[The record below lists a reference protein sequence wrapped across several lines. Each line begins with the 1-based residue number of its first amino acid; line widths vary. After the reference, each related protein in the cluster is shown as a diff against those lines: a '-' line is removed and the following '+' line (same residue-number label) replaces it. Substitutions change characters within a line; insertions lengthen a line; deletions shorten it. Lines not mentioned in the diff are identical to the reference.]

1 MEFIFIQVDE
11 KVRVAY
17 PTELA
22 NVNSRNKPLSI
33 INMNRT
39 IANIIIDIIAAFLF
53 LGMIATGYILRFP
66 LPPGSN
72 KTLSLWGFTR
82 HQWGDVHFWISLGLL
97 VVLVIHLV
105 LHWNWIVTVIGKRC
119 HLVKTAH
126 PSLVRSGIL
135 SSGIVILAITLFA
148 WTAQNS
154 VKEIARPMRGKH
166 FAHTAQVNESLDT
179 PQVQTS
185 IGQVSVAFWKD
196 VYPIFENNCLP
207 CHGPQ
212 KQLANF
218 RVDHIEDFFGS
229 NRRDPLILPNQS
241 SISPLIAIVSG
252 TKRDM
257 PMANIHKLSEQDVAL
272 IKAWIDSGAEW
283 TAKTDTKK

>member
-1 MEFIFIQVDE
+1 
-11 KVRVAY
+11 
-17 PTELA
+17 
-22 NVNSRNKPLSI
+22 
-33 INMNRT
+33 MNRT

-72 KTLSLWGFTR
+72 KILSLWGYTR

-126 PSLVRSGIL
+126 PSLVRSGVL
-135 SSGIVILAITLFA
+135 TSGLAILTISLFA

-166 FAHTAQVNESLDT
+166 FSQSSQTNESST
-179 PQVQTS
+179 ATQAPQRIDQE
-185 IGQVSVAFWKD
+185 SVGFWKD
-196 VYPIFENNCLP
+196 VYPIFENNCLS
-207 CHGPQ
+207 CHGPH

-218 RVDHIEDFFGS
+218 RVDHSEDFFGS
-229 NRRDPLILPNQS
+229 NNKPSLIIPKQS
-241 SISPLIAIVSG
+241 STSPLIAIVSG
-252 TKRDM
+252 TKKDM
-257 PMANIHKLSEQDVAL
+257 PMADTHKLSEQDQEL
-272 IKAWIDSGAEW
+272 LKSWIDSGAEW
-283 TAKTDTKK
+283 PIKSDTKK

>member
-1 MEFIFIQVDE
+1 
-11 KVRVAY
+11 
-17 PTELA
+17 
-22 NVNSRNKPLSI
+22 
-33 INMNRT
+33 MNRT

-53 LGMIATGYILRFP
+53 LGMIATGYLLRFP

-72 KTLSLWGFTR
+72 KTLSLWGYTR

-97 VVLVIHLV
+97 VVLVVHLV

-126 PSLVRSGIL
+126 PSLVRSGVL
-135 SSGIVILAITLFA
+135 TGSIVILTVTLFA

-154 VKEIARPMRGKH
+154 VKEISRPMRGKH
-166 FAHTAQVNESLDT
+166 LAQTSQVNESSIAT
-179 PQVQTS
+179 SAQRS
-185 IGQVSVAFWKD
+185 IGQESVEFWKN

-218 RVDHIEDFFGS
+218 RVDRSEDFFGS
-229 NRRDPLILPNQS
+229 NERPPLIMPKQS
-241 SISPLIAIVSG
+241 AISPLIAIVSG
-252 TKRDM
+252 TKKDM
-257 PMANIHKLSEQDVAL
+257 PMADRHKLSEQDVAL
-272 IKAWIDSGAEW
+272 LKAWIDTGAEW
-283 TAKTDTKK
+283 PIKTDAKK

>member
-1 MEFIFIQVDE
+1 MGNFSVD
-11 KVRVAY
+11 Y
-17 PTELA
+17 
-22 NVNSRNKPLSI
+22 LS
-33 INMNRT
+33 MNRT
-39 IANIIIDIIAAFLF
+39 IANIIIDSVAAFLF
-53 LGMIATGYILRFP
+53 LGMIATGYLLRFP

-82 HQWGDVHFWISLGLL
+82 HQWGDIHFWISLGLL

-135 SSGIVILAITLFA
+135 TSCIVTLAITLFA

-166 FAHTAQVNESLDT
+166 FDHTSQVNQSLDTAQVK
-179 PQVQTS
+179 S
-185 IGQVSVAFWKD
+185 IIDQEKVEFWKD

-218 RVDHIEDFFGS
+218 RVDHREGFFES
-229 NRRDPLILPNQS
+229 KDRPPLVIPGQS

-252 TKRDM
+252 TKKDM
-257 PMANIHKLSEQDVAL
+257 PMADRHKLSGQDVEL
-272 IKAWIDSGAEW
+272 LKVWIDSGAEW
-283 TAKTDTKK
+283 TVTTDTKK

>member
-1 MEFIFIQVDE
+1 
-11 KVRVAY
+11 
-17 PTELA
+17 
-22 NVNSRNKPLSI
+22 
-33 INMNRT
+33 MNRT

-72 KTLSLWGFTR
+72 KFLSLWGYTR

-97 VVLVIHLV
+97 VVLVVHLV

-135 SSGIVILAITLFA
+135 TGGIVILTVSFFA
-148 WTAQNS
+148 WVAQTN

-166 FAHTAQVNESLDT
+166 FMHTSQGNESSA
-179 PQVQTS
+179 PAKSQSS
-185 IGQVSVAFWKD
+185 IDQGSVEFWQD
-196 VYPIFENNCLP
+196 VYPIFENNCLS

-218 RVDHIEDFFGS
+218 RVDHSEDFFGG
-229 NRRDPLILPNQS
+229 NERPPLIMPRQS
-241 SISPLIAIVSG
+241 AISPLIAIVSG
-252 TKRDM
+252 RKKDM
-257 PMANIHKLSEQDVAL
+257 PMADIHKLSEQDVEL
-272 IKAWIDSGAEW
+272 LKAWIDSGAEW
-283 TAKTDTKK
+283 TERTGDNK